1 MKTILTYILI
11 MLTVF
16 AFSSCTSKQKA
27 PAKTANFDWLLGKWQ
42 RINEEQGKITFES
55 WEKISD
61 TDYRGIGFTLQNND
75 TLSQEKM
82 KISATEGKWYLGVKT
97 PDEPAF
103 IKFEMSDIKEGSFEC
118 KNDTLDFPKRI
129 QYWKNGDHINAL
141 VSGDSLE
148 LSFEFK
154 RILRRP

>member
-1 MKTILTYILI
+1 L
-11 MLTVF
+11 
-16 AFSSCTSKQKA
+16 AFSSCTSKQNT

-42 RINEEQGKITFES
+42 RINEEQGKTTFEN

-61 TDYRGIGFTLQNND
+61 TDYRGIGFTLQGND

-82 KISATEGKWYLGVKT
+82 KISETGGKWYLGVKT

-103 IKFEMSDIKEGSFEC
+103 ITFEISAIKEGAFEG

-129 QYWKNGDHINAL
+129 QYWKNGDRINAL

-154 RILRRP
+154 RIPSRP